1 MNEQESV
8 VFYPGKAKLI
18 PIGLNIAVVP
28 MLLYFSGVWPWPP
41 TNLHIFVFILTTIV
55 AVQFIKR
62 SVKKPRLIFDNEGI
76 HCGGVTYPTG
86 LIISIQPY
94 MRALRIKFNKD
105 GKEKEK
111 VLNLWWASKKDI
123 QRIYEIATKRY
134 KVVS

>member
-1 MNEQESV
+1 MSEEETV
-8 VFYPGKAKLI
+8 IFYPGKAKLI
-18 PIGLNIAVVP
+18 PIAFNIAIVP

-41 TNLHIFVFILTTIV
+41 TILHMVVFVLTAIV
-55 AVQFIKR
+55 AVKFIKR
-62 SVKKPRLIFDNEGI
+62 SIKKPRLIFDNKGI
-76 HCGGVTYPTG
+76 HCGGVTYPTE

-123 QRIYEIATKRY
+123 GRIYEIATERY
-134 KVVS
+134 KVMS